1 MVGHTQDLTK
11 LSVIPIELLLICIH
25 YQFRIPVVTQTS
37 GWLLILYPVMGRLE
51 ALPRLEAVFSP
62 SWFWGL
68 MSWSWDLV
76 SWLWRLPSWSCPH
89 MVPSLYHQRRDF
101 QLKMHHKAFG
111 GWTLLPGPTGE
122 LPDLLAGFRGMAPQG
137 KGKEGKG
144 HPHLCQWIA
153 GIVKLIRD
161 IFYMQWQFY
170 CL

>member
-1 MVGHTQDLTK
+1 MSHNGWTYPRFNQIISNSHRTFAYLHT
-11 LSVIPIELLLICIH
+11 LSIQNSSCDTNKWLIVDFVPSDGKTRGTASSRSSI
-25 YQFRIPVVTQTS
+25 FTVLVLRVNVLVLRPSVLVMKVTV
-37 GWLLILYPVMGRLE
+37 L
-51 ALPRLEAVFSP
+51 
-62 SWFWGL
+62 
-68 MSWSWDLV
+68 
-76 SWLWRLPSWSCPH
+76 
-89 MVPSLYHQRRDF
+89 VPSLYHQRRDF